1 MGKGSL
7 FFPEHVFL
15 VWIPPLLSFNLVYSV
30 LTKAEE
36 VPHASQVIFKKKILF
51 LDTAMHLY
59 YTCIIPLFPP
69 VPPPF
74 FLIIDDGPKQLGP
87 LISTHLSAPTLH

>member
-36 VPHASQVIFKKKILF
+36 VPHASQVIFKKKKILF

-69 VPPPF
+69 VPPPLF
-74 FLIIDDGPKQLGP
+74 F
-87 LISTHLSAPTLH
+87 

>member
-1 MGKGSL
+1 MPHRSSL
-7 FFPEHVFL
+7 KK
-15 VWIPPLLSFNLVYSV
+15 
-30 LTKAEE
+30 TK
-36 VPHASQVIFKKKILF
+36 LF

-69 VPPPF
+69 VPPPPF

>member
-36 VPHASQVIFKKKILF
+36 VPHASQVIFKKKKYCF
-51 LDTAMHLY
+51 LIQLCT
-59 YTCIIPLFPP
+59 YTIHVLSHSSPLC
-69 VPPPF
+69 PPPF
-74 FLIIDDGPKQLGP
+74 FFN
-87 LISTHLSAPTLH
+87 HR